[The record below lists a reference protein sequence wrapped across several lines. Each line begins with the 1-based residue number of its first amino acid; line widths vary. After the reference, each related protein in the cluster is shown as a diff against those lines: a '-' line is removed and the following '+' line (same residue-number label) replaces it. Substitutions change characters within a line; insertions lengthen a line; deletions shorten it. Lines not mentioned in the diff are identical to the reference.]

1 MKKLLY
7 LAVSIF
13 LLSCTEDQMPENYV
27 FGTARALELCSF
39 NADNELNLDAN
50 NGTTLDAGTVIGKT
64 PSIVATI
71 GAQDTYKIPSSSLST
86 FTIGDGVVS
95 GGIQGQTNP
104 KDADGDM
111 PSNTLSQ
118 PVSGAFLQ
126 FEAKADGF
134 LYIFHKASSNKAYTV
149 FENGKAISHT
159 FAAIGDA
166 ATDLG
171 AVYQY
176 TLPYEIENGQKV
188 VQRPIEWAEREYLKS
203 AKPDVYASRL
213 TTDADGTEIWNGDDL
228 KKSGSGVIKFPV
240 YSGRKYIVNAN
251 GSKITTI
258 GFAFST
264 DDNLTIKDGDVV
276 IYRAGS
282 M

>member
-1 MKKLLY
+1 
-7 LAVSIF
+7 
-13 LLSCTEDQMPENYV
+13 MPENYV

-71 GAQDTYKIPSSSLST
+71 GAQDTYKILSSSLST

-213 TTDADGTEIWNGDDL
+213 TTDAYGTEIWNGDDL

-240 YSGRKYIVNAN
+240 CSGRKYIVNAN

-276 IYRAGS
+276 IYRVGS

>member
-1 MKKLLY
+1 
-7 LAVSIF
+7 
-13 LLSCTEDQMPENYV
+13 MPENYV
-27 FGTARALELCSF
+27 FGSAHALELYSF
-39 NADNELNLDAN
+39 NLDNVLNLDAN
-50 NGTTLDAGTVIGKT
+50 NGTTLDAGTVIGET
-64 PSIVATI
+64 ASIVATI
-71 GAQDTYKIPSSSLST
+71 GDQDTYKPTSNT
-86 FTIGDGVVS
+86 FTIGNSTIS
-95 GGIQGQTNP
+95 GGLQGSTNP
-104 KDADGDM
+104 KDVDGDV
-111 PSNTLSQ
+111 PSYTLSQ

-126 FEAKADGF
+126 FEVKADGF
-134 LYIFHKASSNKAYTV
+134 LYILHKASSNKAYTV
-149 FENGKAISHT
+149 FENGKAISYT

-166 ATDLG
+166 STDLG

-176 TLPYEIENGQKV
+176 TLPYGIENGQKV
-188 VQRPIEWAEREYLKS
+188 VVRPIEWAEREYLKS
-203 AKPDVYASRL
+203 VKPDVYASRL

-251 GSKITTI
+251 GSKITTA

-276 IYRAGS
+276 IYRAGN